1 MIPARATRFR
11 FTLWRAAALLA
22 VIAALLAISQSAL
35 AAPQRPAGLT
45 ATALDHDTV
54 SLTWS
59 DTDAEDVDH
68 YQVLRRSSDETRLSQ
83 IATTQT
89 TSYQDD
95 GLQPE
100 TEYTYRVRAVDS
112 EGARSVRSVRSQTTT
127 AAAPTITPVDPS
139 PEPTP
144 EQAPAQQDKSAE
156 QGQDAV
162 ARSSHLPAPTNLRVT
177 GRTVDSITFAWNAI
191 TDNAVTH
198 TYINYSY
205 AGTDRTSRESG
216 VLTSFTIENVPQN
229 TAVSFN
235 VGWATSSGSAPGT
248 LASIGRS
255 TLVDKQAQNLTAAEK
270 TSESVRLTWDNPA
283 GYNVTGYKVQR
294 RTGNSSS
301 FTTLEDVDRQ
311 GTGFEDSTVSAS
323 TTYTYRVIIRYKP
336 SGALLPSDGNAVDLN
351 VTTPAHSAV
360 GRPISFRITN
370 ATFTS
375 DVYVLANHDDSPIL
389 DWEYAQTLIS
399 YPHPLG
405 STIELQGY
413 DETGY
418 KFTRKWIDSDATCGA
433 NCPWLVVALAKGTG
447 HTYFTDTN
455 IAPGTYTFRIRALDE
470 NNNPGAAAEITVRLP
485 DAPAFVPTAPTSVS
499 LTAGRYGSAV
509 TVKGS
514 WDQVWLAPAYIVQW
528 KSGAQDYQATVT
540 GNRSLIN
547 AWSGPHMLG
556 ADGNDQWSPA
566 WHKFYSRQNSQF
578 TSTKDLGFTW
588 DTTYTVRVGM
598 CLTTACDLDDVV
610 FASERTVT
618 TPMEP

>member
-1 MIPARATRFR
+1 M
-11 FTLWRAAALLA
+11 
-22 VIAALLAISQSAL
+22 
-35 AAPQRPAGLT
+35 
-45 ATALDHDTV
+45 
-54 SLTWS
+54 
-59 DTDAEDVDH
+59 
-68 YQVLRRSSDETRLSQ
+68 
-83 IATTQT
+83 
-89 TSYQDD
+89 
-95 GLQPE
+95 
-100 TEYTYRVRAVDS
+100 
-112 EGARSVRSVRSQTTT
+112 
-127 AAAPTITPVDPS
+127 
-139 PEPTP
+139 
-144 EQAPAQQDKSAE
+144 
-156 QGQDAV
+156 
-162 ARSSHLPAPTNLRVT
+162 
-177 GRTVDSITFAWNAI
+177 
-191 TDNAVTH
+191 
-198 TYINYSY
+198 
-205 AGTDRTSRESG
+205 
-216 VLTSFTIENVPQN
+216 
-229 TAVSFN
+229 
-235 VGWATSSGSAPGT
+235 
-248 LASIGRS
+248 
-255 TLVDKQAQNLTAAEK
+255 DKQAQNLTAAGK

-283 GYNVTGYKVQR
+283 GYNVTGYEVQR
-294 RTGNSSS
+294 RTGNSGS

-323 TTYTYRVIIRYKP
+323 TTYTYRVIIRHIP

-351 VTTPAHSAV
+351 VTTPAHSDV

-370 ATFTS
+370 ATLTD

-389 DWEYAQTLIS
+389 DWQYAQTTIMHS
-399 YPHPLG
+399 HPNG
-405 STIELQGY
+405 GTINLPGY

-418 KFTRKWIDSDATCGA
+418 KFTRKWVDSDATCYP
-433 NCPWLVVALAKGTG
+433 NCPRLVVALAKGTG

-470 NNNPGAAAEITVRLP
+470 NNNPGAEAEITVRLP

-514 WDQVWLAPAYIVQW
+514 WDQVWLAPAYIAQW
-528 KSGAQDYQATVT
+528 KSGAQDYQTTAT